1 MRQSFFAFRPVCDG
15 ARVRGLA
22 FAIFCALMSSVRMT
36 AEPLVTYIG
45 LPGSGIELAPASSTE
60 FTAALNASID
70 PSLLP
75 LLQPLPP
82 FGAIIKNGTSERLI
96 LVGVR
101 FYLKGPDGRN
111 AASGASLQTSGNPS
125 MNTLG
130 PGALVLITPGAGA
143 LVLGPR
149 RGSGGGTSGVGSPKI
164 LANRAELYG
173 RQAEI
178 DVTLDCVIF
187 ADGGVIGPDA
197 GRHMDDLNG
206 LNRAKS
212 AITSDALDRSGPA
225 IREYLL
231 AMADTPIPQ
240 ATAPERGD
248 RVEERIVILGRGY
261 ARMLLTRLDS
271 CKTEGEFRDFLQQLV
286 KSQTSAPV
294 FKRRQ

>member
-1 MRQSFFAFRPVCDG
+1 M
-15 ARVRGLA
+15 RGLA
-22 FAIFCALMSSVRMT
+22 FAVCCALMSCVRMT
-36 AEPLVTYIG
+36 AAPLVTYIG
-45 LPGSGIELAPASSTE
+45 LPGSGIELAPASSAE

-75 LLQPLPP
+75 LLQPFLP
-82 FGAIIKNGTSERLI
+82 FGAIVKNGTSERLI

-101 FYLKGPDGRN
+101 FYLKGPDGRS
-111 AASGASLQTSGNPS
+111 AASGASLQTSGNPN

-130 PGALVLITPGAGA
+130 PGAQVLITPGVGA

-149 RGSGGGTSGVGSPKI
+149 SGSGGGARGVGSPKI
-164 LANRAELYG
+164 LADRAELYG

-178 DVTLDCVIF
+178 DVTLDCVVF

-197 GRHMDDLNG
+197 GRLMDYLNG
-206 LNRAKS
+206 LNRATS

-231 AMADTPIPQ
+231 TMADAPIPQ
-240 ATAPERGD
+240 ATAPEQGD
-248 RVEERIVILGRGY
+248 RVEERIVSAGRMY
-261 ARMLLTRLDS
+261 ASMLLARLDS
-271 CKTEGEFRDFLQQLV
+271 CKTEGEFRDFLQQLA
-286 KSQTSAPV
+286 KSQTSTPV